1 MIAGVYAVL
10 VWLAASYKTEHQG
23 LDIHLYWSEMEKT
36 TAWEIKM
43 NAWQTHQISNQ
54 VDELQD
60 YNVFESDQIL
70 DEILN
75 RYGSQDQQ
83 KLRDFGELIGSKQY
97 YEYAEL
103 ANRHTPELHSFDARG
118 RRIDYLEFHPAWH
131 KWMGL
136 NRQYAVHAHPFIEAK
151 SPSKWVDWAARFYL
165 SGQVECGNLC
175 PNAMTLGSIPL
186 IQREAQL
193 WEQLGAKLL
202 SCEYDERDLPIS
214 QKKSI
219 WLGMGMTEKQ
229 GGSDVR
235 ANETFA
241 VPVEKSGRGQAYLIT
256 GHKWFFSAPMCDAH
270 LVVAKTEQEGLACFF
285 VPRFLQDGS
294 KNAVNVQRLKD
305 KVGNRS
311 NSSSEVEF
319 QNAWGTMIGEPGRGI
334 PTIIEMANYTR
345 LTCSVGSSAM
355 LRQALVQCIA
365 YTRQRK
371 AFGKN
376 LAEQP
381 LMQAVLCDLALESE
395 AATQLSFYLAHCY
408 EQDDALSVAWKRIM
422 TPAAK
427 FWICKRTVELS
438 GEMMEVFGGNGYVET
453 GILARIFKEAPV
465 NTIWE
470 GSGNVMCLDVLR
482 AISRDRESIEVLFQS
497 FAEVAA
503 LEPILQNELQQL
515 FKLFSAS
522 SADDLQ
528 FMARSLVSRLV
539 ILAQAILLKQYA
551 PSFVS
556 DAFIHTRYTAFHG
569 RVVGML
575 DTKSVDVERLL
586 QRAYAA

>member
-1 MIAGVYAVL
+1 MN
-10 VWLAASYKTEHQG
+10 
-23 LDIHLYWSEMEKT
+23 
-36 TAWEIKM
+36 TAQ
-43 NAWQTHQISNQ
+43 NWQTQDITNQ
-54 VDELQD
+54 FDELQN
-60 YNVFESDQIL
+60 YNLFITDQVL
-70 DEILN
+70 QEILQ

-83 KLRDFGELIGSKQY
+83 RLTEFAQIVGSTEYYQY
-97 YEYAEL
+97 ADL

-118 RRIDYLEFHPAWH
+118 RRQDFLEFHPAWH

-136 NRQYAVHAHPFIEAK
+136 NRQFDTHAYPFNHPK
-151 SPSKWVDWAARFYL
+151 SSSKWVDWAARFFL
-165 SGQVECGNLC
+165 SGQVEAGNLC
-175 PNAMTLGSIPL
+175 PNSMTMGSIPL
-186 IQREAQL
+186 IQNEPEL
-193 WEQLGAKLL
+193 WAKIGEKLL
-202 SCEYDERDLPIS
+202 SNEYDERDVPIS

-219 WLGMGMTEKQ
+219 WMGMGMTEKQ

-241 VPVEKSGRGQAYLIT
+241 IPVAESGRGQAYLLT

-270 LVVAKTEQEGLACFF
+270 LVVAKTEQDGLACFF
-285 VPRFLQDGS
+285 VPRWLEDGS
-294 KNAVNVQRLKD
+294 KNTVQVQRLKD

-319 QNAWGTMIGEPGRGI
+319 KNAWGIMIGEAGRGI

-371 AFGKN
+371 AFGKH

-381 LMQAVLCDLALESE
+381 LMQAVLADLALETE
-395 AATQLSFYLAHCY
+395 AAMQLSFHLAHCY
-408 EQDDALSVAWKRIM
+408 ENDDELSLAWKRIM

-427 FWICKRTVELS
+427 FWVCKRAVELT
-438 GEMMEVFGGNGYVET
+438 GEMMEVFGGNGYVDT
-453 GILARIFKEAPV
+453 GIMARIFKEAPV

-482 AISRDRESIEVLFQS
+482 AIQRDRESIETFFKS
-497 FAEVAA
+497 FAEVASQD
-503 LEPILQNELQQL
+503 PILQNELQAL
-515 FKLFSAS
+515 FKLLS
-522 SADDLQ
+522 SLEADELQ

-551 PSFVS
+551 PDFVA
-556 DAFIHTRYTAFHG
+556 DAFIQSRYSEFHG
-569 RVVGML
+569 RVVGMV
-575 DTKSVDVERLL
+575 DSKTVDVVRILERAL
-586 QRAYAA
+586 AS